1 MELDQPRLRTS
12 GPRESPWARYD
23 RPSAWL
29 ALLCTGLAAA
39 AMPVGFV
46 AGAARYGF
54 LPVLATGATTLTAI
68 AAAWQATRLEG
79 LSASRRQAWRWLAAA
94 LGIQLAGTVAL
105 AAALSQEAPA
115 LGTVA
120 AVCKLAFF
128 PVAVAAAGAMLRST
142 RPAPF
147 GASFWLESLLIALCF
162 GAVLWLALPRDFT
175 PFPMP
180 TGPVTFHAAS
190 GVILDAVV
198 LVMAAV
204 VLLRRSD
211 WRGWPALVF
220 FAFGLGSLAGSR
232 LLEAIT
238 VAGQGT
244 PAATCPL
251 HLLGLVAFAVA
262 AHFEYLRTAR
272 QAPPIDATER
282 GSPFASLLPYAALM
296 LAGVTLLS
304 LHTGDPGEP
313 AHVIAWVVCI
323 AAGLLFARQAF
334 STAGAVALQTG
345 LARRSAEARFAA
357 LIRNTS
363 DVIAVVDV
371 QGVFNYL
378 TPTAERIFG
387 QPPQALIGRRLA
399 ELVAFEDRA
408 RLREF
413 FGRDLVHP
421 GASAHVEVRI
431 PRGQEKHRIVEIHA
445 SNMEEEPAIAGF
457 LLNLRDYT
465 DRKGMEEQLKR
476 LALHDPLTLLA
487 NRSLFRDRLE
497 HAVAVSRRNGRGVA
511 VLFVDLDNFKGVND
525 SYGHAAGDRVLH
537 RSAQR
542 LVKATRNGDTVAR
555 FGGDEF
561 AVLLE
566 NLTGRDQ
573 VIEVAA
579 RIVESLQG
587 PLELTGNETRVG
599 ASVGVAFA
607 GPDDGVEELLRN
619 ADVAMYASKARGKGC
634 YTVYEPAMNR
644 AASERQEME
653 AEIARGMEERQFLIH
668 YLPTVDLRS
677 GYLLGVEALLRW
689 QHPKRGLIGPAEFLP
704 MTERSCQIVTLG
716 RWVLAQACREV
727 QVWQARL
734 PEGRQVRVSVNVSAV
749 QLVQSDICADVEN
762 ALRISSL
769 DPGNLVIELKESVL
783 MQNTEDVL
791 ATLTKLK
798 TLGVRIAIDD
808 FGTGLSSLSYL
819 HRFPIDILKID
830 RSFVEQLGR
839 IEAGAGLARAII
851 TLGETLGLEVVAEG
865 IESELQQ
872 SELVELGCVAG
883 QGYYYSK
890 PGMLH
895 ELEYSVHM
903 LRRRTMADTLPQ
915 GARFTATGRFVVGD
929 LHPMDLRF
937 ASTGTHDPAQQRKKQ

>member
-1 MELDQPRLRTS
+1 MALWFDHRS
-12 GPRESPWARYD
+12 GWFV
-23 RPSAWL
+23 
-29 ALLCTGLAAA
+29 LLCAGFAATGTLAGFAPGATRYGLAPLLATAA
-39 AMPVGFV
+39 ATF
-46 AGAARYGF
+46 A
-54 LPVLATGATTLTAI
+54 AI
-68 AAAWQATRLEG
+68 AAAWHASGLEDAT
-79 LSASRRQAWRWLAAA
+79 APRRQAWRWLGVA
-94 LGIQLAGTVAL
+94 LGIQLAGAFAVAATFAFEAPEL
-105 AAALSQEAPA
+105 HAAAVFL
-115 LGTVA
+115 
-120 AVCKLAFF
+120 KFAFF
-128 PVAVAAAGAMLRST
+128 PCAIAAVAAMLLST
-142 RPAPF
+142 RHQPF
-147 GASFWLESLLIALCF
+147 GALFWLEALLVALCI
-162 GAVLWLALPRDFT
+162 GAVLWLALPRNLA

-180 TGPVTFHAAS
+180 TAAPPALAAWAAT
-190 GVILDAVV
+190 LDAG
-198 LVMAAV
+198 LLALAAV

-211 WRGWPALVF
+211 WRGWPGLVF
-220 FAFGLGSLAGSR
+220 FALGLGGLAGSR
-232 LLEAIT
+232 LLEAMT
-238 VAGQGT
+238 VAGGRA

-251 HLLGLVAFAVA
+251 QLLALVAIAVA
-262 AHFEYLRTAR
+262 AHLEYLRAER
-272 QAPPIDATER
+272 QAPPMDAAER
-282 GSPFASLLPYAALM
+282 GSPLAALLPYAALM

-304 LHTGDPGEP
+304 LHTGSRSEP

-334 STAGAVALQTG
+334 STARAVALQTG

-357 LIRNTS
+357 LIRNTA
-363 DVIAVVDV
+363 DVIAVVDG
-371 QGVFNYL
+371 QGDFSYL
-378 TPTAERIFG
+378 TPTAQRIFG
-387 QPPQALIGRRLA
+387 QPPQELIGRQFA
-399 ELVAFEDRA
+399 ELVALEDRA
-408 RLREF
+408 RVREF
-413 FGRDLVHP
+413 FQRDLAQP
-421 GASAHVEVRI
+421 GTSAHVEARI
-431 PRGQEKHRIVEIHA
+431 PRGDEKQRIVEIHA
-445 SNMEEEPAIAGF
+445 SNMLREPAIGGY
-457 LLNLRDYT
+457 LLNLRDNT

-511 VLFVDLDNFKGVND
+511 VLFVDLDNFKNVND
-525 SYGHAAGDRVLH
+525 SHGHATGDRVLH

-573 VIEVAA
+573 VIDVAA
-579 RIVESLQG
+579 RIVEALQG
-587 PLELTGNETRVG
+587 PLELTGNDTRVG
-599 ASVGVAFA
+599 ASIGIAFA
-607 GPDDGVEELLRN
+607 GPEDGVEELLRN

-653 AEIARGMEERQFLIH
+653 AEIARGLEARQFLIH

-704 MTERSCQIVTLG
+704 VTERSGQIVTLG

-727 QVWQARL
+727 RVWQARL

-783 MQNTEDVL
+783 MQNSEEVL
-791 ATLTKLK
+791 ATLGKLRK
-798 TLGVRIAIDD
+798 FGVRIAIDD

-830 RSFVEQLGR
+830 RSFVEQLDR
-839 IEAGAGLARAII
+839 IEDGAGLARAII
-851 TLGETLGLEVVAEG
+851 ALGETLGLEVVAEG
-865 IESELQQ
+865 IESEQQ
-872 SELVELGCVAG
+872 QLRLVELGCVAG
-883 QGYYYSK
+883 QGYHYAR

-895 ELEYSVHM
+895 ELEYSEHM

-937 ASTGTHDPAQQRKKQ
+937 ASTGTHGPEQQKKNL